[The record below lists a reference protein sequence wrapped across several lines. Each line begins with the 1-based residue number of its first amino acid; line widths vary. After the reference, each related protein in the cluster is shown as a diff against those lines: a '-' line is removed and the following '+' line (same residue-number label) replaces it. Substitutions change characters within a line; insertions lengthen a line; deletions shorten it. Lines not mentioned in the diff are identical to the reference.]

1 VKGIL
6 VEAWPLGVDLGTVLP
21 TVKTDLAGEY
31 RFENICPGR
40 YTVLPADESL
50 GYPDFSPNLF
60 ELLYGY
66 RVAEVKITSQNAL
79 ARLPIQLPPKPG
91 RMHIHIT
98 DGATSAEILEFTI
111 EVKVPGQ
118 HLSPEMKFLF
128 HPEMKGRE
136 IGVPPNKDFIVHVTA
151 KGFREWSESI
161 GGRKAVRIPSG
172 TEAALDA
179 QLQPLVE

>member
-1 VKGIL
+1 MRRRGLLSSLGLTVVWGLVFTTANNGLARSAIQVPRCNGVVHGIISDREGHPVKGIL

-118 HLSPEMKFLF
+118 HPV
-128 HPEMKGRE
+128 R
-136 IGVPPNKDFIVHVTA
+136 A
-151 KGFREWSESI
+151 
-161 GGRKAVRIPSG
+161 AVR
-172 TEAALDA
+172 
-179 QLQPLVE
+179 